1 MTIYAIGDIQGCF
14 DELEELLRQLRFQ
27 RGRDQLWCVGD
38 LVNRGPRSLEVLRFV
53 SSLGDDARIV
63 LGNHELNLMAIAAGL
78 RQLRP
83 QDTVQDILGAPDGD
97 DLIEWLAAQPLLV
110 REPGVPYTMVHAGLA
125 PQWDVADAAMLAGEV
140 QAALR
145 GNERRDFLAN
155 MYGNEPDR
163 WVDALDG
170 WQRLRFITNAL
181 TRIRYVDSDG
191 RLNLTEN
198 GPPGSQPDS
207 LAPWYESNKRRSYG
221 EPIIFG
227 HWASLQIEKKLD
239 PVHRVYH
246 LDTGCVWGRELTA
259 LRLDDERYFHVP
271 CECADT

>member
-1 MTIYAIGDIQGCF
+1 MAIYAIGDIQGCF
-14 DELEELLRQLRFQ
+14 DELEELLRRLRFQ
-27 RGRDQLWCVGD
+27 RGRDRLWCVGD

-83 QDTVQDILGAPDGD
+83 QDTVQDILGAPDGN
-97 DLIEWLAAQPLLV
+97 DLIEWLALQPLLV

-125 PQWDVADAAMLAGEV
+125 PQWDVADAAILAGEV
-140 QAALR
+140 QAALK

-155 MYGNEPDR
+155 MYGNEPDC

-181 TRIRYVDSDG
+181 TRIRYVDCDG

-271 CECADT
+271 CECGDT

>member
-1 MTIYAIGDIQGCF
+1 MAIYAIGDIQGCF

-271 CECADT
+271 CECGDT

>member
-1 MTIYAIGDIQGCF
+1 MAIYAIGDIQGCF

-83 QDTVQDILGAPDGD
+83 QDTVQDILGAPDGN

-271 CECADT
+271 CECGDT

>member
-1 MTIYAIGDIQGCF
+1 MAIYAIGDIQGCF
-14 DELEELLRQLRFQ
+14 DEFEELLRQLRFQ

-83 QDTVQDILGAPDGD
+83 QDTVQDILGAPDGN

-125 PQWDVADAAMLAGEV
+125 PQWDVADAAILAGEV

-198 GPPGSQPDS
+198 GPPGSQRDS
-207 LAPWYESNKRRSYG
+207 LAPWYESSKRRSYG

-227 HWASLQIEKKLD
+227 HWASLQIEQKLD
-239 PVHRVYH
+239 PVHKVYH

-271 CECADT
+271 CECGDT

>member
-1 MTIYAIGDIQGCF
+1 MAIYAIGDIQGCF

-125 PQWDVADAAMLAGEV
+125 PQWDVAEAAILAGEV

-259 LRLDDERYFHVP
+259 LRLDDERYFHVR

>member
-1 MTIYAIGDIQGCF
+1 MAIYAIGDIQGCF

-83 QDTVQDILGAPDGD
+83 QDTVQDILGAPDGN
-97 DLIEWLAAQPLLV
+97 DLIEWLALQPLLV

-125 PQWDVADAAMLAGEV
+125 PQWDVADAAILAGEV
-140 QAALR
+140 QAALK

-198 GPPGSQPDS
+198 GPPGSQRDS

-259 LRLDDERYFHVP
+259 LRLDDEHYFHVP
-271 CECADT
+271 CGCGET

>member
-1 MTIYAIGDIQGCF
+1 MAIYAIGDIQGCF
-14 DELEELLRQLRFQ
+14 DEFEELLRRLRFQ

-83 QDTVQDILGAPDGD
+83 QDTVQDILGAPDGN

-110 REPGVPYTMVHAGLA
+110 RDPGVPYTMVHAGLA
-125 PQWDVADAAMLAGEV
+125 PQWDVAEAAMLAGEV

-207 LAPWYESNKRRSYG
+207 LAPWYESNTRRSHG

-227 HWASLQIEKKLD
+227 HWASLQIEKKPD

-259 LRLDDERYFHVP
+259 LRLDDERYFHVT

>member
-1 MTIYAIGDIQGCF
+1 MAIYAIGDIQGCF
-14 DELEELLRQLRFQ
+14 DEFEELLRRLRFQ

-83 QDTVQDILGAPDGD
+83 QDTVQDILGAPDGN

-125 PQWDVADAAMLAGEV
+125 PQWDVAEAAILAGEV

-227 HWASLQIEKKLD
+227 HWASLQIEKKPD
-239 PVHRVYH
+239 PAHRVYH

-259 LRLDDERYFHVP
+259 LRLDDERYFHVS